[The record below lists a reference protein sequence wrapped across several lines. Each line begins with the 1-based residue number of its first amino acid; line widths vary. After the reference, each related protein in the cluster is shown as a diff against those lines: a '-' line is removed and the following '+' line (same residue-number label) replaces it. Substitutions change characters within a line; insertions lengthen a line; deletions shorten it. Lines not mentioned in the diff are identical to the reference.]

1 MPQVAEVGSASNL
14 KAAGTIFI
22 GVVGAGVLGLPYAF
36 AQAGLAVGIGFLT
49 LVAAL
54 ALYCMLL
61 LAQCKRWGVL
71 CKVTLTFIGLTW
83 WHASSPGVVSIVSEP
98 PDRLDRF
105 ALKVTVL

>member
-1 MPQVAEVGSASNL
+1 MLDLNPEVQVAEEGRASNL

-61 LAQCKRWGVL
+61 LAQCKRWDPHRNFYFWCREQL
-71 CKVTLTFIGLTW
+71 PKRNCRHWLWLP
-83 WHASSPGVVSIVSEP
+83 ACS
-98 PDRLDRF
+98 
-105 ALKVTVL
+105 